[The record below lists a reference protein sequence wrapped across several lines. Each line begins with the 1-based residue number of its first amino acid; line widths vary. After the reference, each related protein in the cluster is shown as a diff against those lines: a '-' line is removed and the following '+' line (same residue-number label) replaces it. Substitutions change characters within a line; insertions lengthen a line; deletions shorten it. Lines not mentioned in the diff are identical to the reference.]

1 MIICSNY
8 TIVSGVGKDKDE
20 LVAFDKALRSAGIHK
35 FNLVPVSS
43 VLPNLAEYQDPNS
56 LKDIDRG
63 AIVHVV
69 LSKINIKKEPTVI
82 SAGICLAISKKTK
95 EGIIGEYSGEVSK
108 EICRSMLQERI
119 YKIAE
124 THDIWNDLDMKFE
137 IVTATTSS
145 SVYTCCVAAVVMW

>member
-1 MIICSNY
+1 MIICNNY

-20 LVAFDKALRSAGIHK
+20 LVAFDKALKNAGIHK

-56 LKDIDRG
+56 LKNIDRG
-63 AIVHVV
+63 TIIHVV

-82 SAGICLAISKKTK
+82 SAGVCLAISRKTR
-95 EGIIGEYSGEVSK
+95 EGIISEYAGEVNK
-108 EICRSMLQERI
+108 ETCKSILEERI

-124 THDIWNDLDMKFE
+124 THDIWWDLDIKFE
-137 IVTATTSS
+137 ILSARTNPSI
-145 SVYTCCVAAVVMW
+145 YTCCVAAVVLW